1 MEPGRASVTDA
12 QVDAVLAASR
22 AFVGIAARSLAL
34 TEQLVSLPQ
43 WRVLVVVS
51 RDSGVTLGELAAT
64 LGVHPS
70 SATRACDR
78 LVAAGLLSR
87 DEAPGDRRALS
98 LSLTAAGRQLVRSV
112 ARRRRAALVEVL
124 DRVPARRRAHL
135 VEAMA
140 ALAEAAGEQ
149 LGDPLWDATG

>member
-98 LSLTAAGRQLVRSV
+98 LSLTAAGRRLVRSV

>member
-1 MEPGRASVTDA
+1 MPSVTDA

-22 AFVGIAARSLAL
+22 ALVGIAARSLAL

-78 LVAAGLLSR
+78 LVAAGLLAR

-98 LSLTAAGRQLVRSV
+98 LSLTAAGRRLVRSV

-149 LGDPLWDATG
+149 LGDPLWDRAG